1 MKKNKFYYLS
11 LLLCTLALG
20 FTSCEKEEEEDDF
33 DASDLYGY
41 WEPVSATMK
50 MYVNGQFVYEEEGEP
65 FDEDFLGIRFDEN
78 GEVYGR
84 GVVYDGD
91 IPGEVGWMY
100 GGTYT
105 YKNGKL
111 RIYNEEEGE
120 TIVYDVAT
128 LTSSKLVLEMT
139 DSYSED
145 GQKYKAVFQL
155 TLRKG
160 KL

>member
-1 MKKNKFYYLS
+1 MKKNKFYYLG

-20 FTSCEKEEEEDDF
+20 FTSCEKEDENDF
-33 DASDLYGY
+33 DVSDLYGY
-41 WEPVSATMK
+41 WETVSATMK
-50 MYVNGQFVYEEEGEP
+50 MYVNGQFIYEEEGEYL
-65 FDEDFLGIRFDEN
+65 DDDFLGIRFDKN
-78 GEVYGR
+78 GEFYGKGR
-84 GVVYDGD
+84 IYDGD
-91 IPGEVGWMY
+91 IPGEIGWMY